1 MSHYKQELVCL
12 YIGILDS
19 LLDTQIQRT
28 HFAFNLFITD
38 KPSDDDDKPDMGPS
52 TSTRSKSATVSEVT
66 QTSLY
71 MYIQSGRRHISS
83 DTKYWLHISLCTLIK
98 CWYCYKIM
106 CGHNV
111 WTFWDMTHMNCFMLS
126 GALQPT
132 TSLNW
137 IVLFCSYLC

>member
-28 HFAFNLFITD
+28 HFDFNLFITD

-83 DTKYWLHISLCTLIK
+83 DTKY
-98 CWYCYKIM
+98 
-106 CGHNV
+106 
-111 WTFWDMTHMNCFMLS
+111 
-126 GALQPT
+126 
-132 TSLNW
+132 
-137 IVLFCSYLC
+137 